1 MRKLL
6 LAATLVTLSAA
17 QGQEAEL
24 LPERDPATTKAG
36 QEVLENAKTEDAPL
50 TTWPR
55 SGKEYRDY
63 QDQANATPPPPP
75 PPRGGPRGPER
86 DEEEDIGETVNS
98 FYRPA
103 YGRLHLGAGYMFS
116 NWSKISPKLK
126 DGSLAIQIGISR
138 GYGRHVESGLGFLF
152 LTGSDNSQSS
162 ENTYAGQVNLD
173 TKYLFL
179 DGRVRPFAGLGL
191 GFGSFRAWNLASET
205 ETQIAYDKNASG
217 YLFGATPMVGMRI
230 HVMPYVA
237 IDLNVIYSW
246 FFTQPSQ
253 KIGGLGILT
262 SLSLTRK

>member
-6 LAATLVTLSAA
+6 LLTLVTFSLA
-17 QGQEAEL
+17 QAEDGEL
-24 LPERDPATTKAG
+24 LPGRDPAATKAG

-63 QDQANATPPPPP
+63 QDQANSAPPPPS
-75 PPRGGPRGPER
+75 RGGHRPLGR

-179 DGRVRPFAGLGL
+179 DGRLRPFAGLGL

-205 ETQIAYDKNASG
+205 DTQITYDKNASG

-230 HVMPYVA
+230 HVMPFVA